1 MYFEQQ
7 EGEEIVIMLKYL
19 LPFFNIP
26 NFCLQNFMSQ
36 LLTKNI
42 STNIIVLPT
51 HKLAAASM
59 VTPEHVIQI

>member
-1 MYFEQQ
+1 
-7 EGEEIVIMLKYL
+7 
-19 LPFFNIP
+19 
-26 NFCLQNFMSQ
+26 MSQ

>member
-1 MYFEQQ
+1 
-7 EGEEIVIMLKYL
+7 
-19 LPFFNIP
+19 
-26 NFCLQNFMSQ
+26 MSQ

-59 VTPEHVIQI
+59 VTPEHVIQIWKLFCKLFNILWKKMHSLTLP